1 MNEKLLISMAVGA
14 MENAYC
20 PYSNFSVG
28 AALLTKKG
36 KIFLGSNIENSSF
49 SATNCAERTAFF
61 KAISEGEKDFD
72 AIAVV
77 GGLKG
82 KISDFTY
89 PCGICRQVMSEFC
102 DKDFKIIVAKREK
115 DFRVYTLSELFP
127 FPFTSKSLK

>member
-28 AALLTKKG
+28 VALLTKKG

-102 DKDFKIIVAKREK
+102 DKDFKIIVAKSEK

>member
-28 AALLTKKG
+28 TALLTKKG

-61 KAISEGEKDFD
+61 KAISEGEKDFE

-102 DKDFKIIVAKREK
+102 GKDFKIIVAKSEK
-115 DFRVYTLSELFP
+115 DFRVHTISELFP